1 MFIEYNIRTQKFY
14 DCKTK
19 SWMWHYFGIFR
30 QYVMIS
36 FYQKINCAAVNKN
49 NSWFVNL
56 ISFPS
61 SVGSWK
67 NSLACIYYSFCTI
80 HCRQPKL
87 QKYLL
92 WASEGLIY
100 SSINSQKSCLH
111 LQFCTIFYR
120 RQKLQKT
127 FYRKKCYYFWPV
139 SICYFESLF
148 KNKDTKRHFH
158 IPLNKHGHFLP
169 NCFHGCSAHIIMMAV
184 LSPTNRIGVHSFNN
198 LITCKM
204 FVT

>member
-1 MFIEYNIRTQKFY
+1 M
-14 DCKTK
+14 
-19 SWMWHYFGIFR
+19 
-30 QYVMIS
+30 
-36 FYQKINCAAVNKN
+36 
-49 NSWFVNL
+49 L

-67 NSLACIYYSFCTI
+67 NSLLAFTI
-80 HCRQPKL
+80 HFVPFIADNQNCKNL
-87 QKYLL
+87 LL

-111 LQFCTIFYR
+111 LQFCTILYR

-127 FYRKKCYYFWPV
+127 FDRKKCYYFWPV

-184 LSPTNRIGVHSFNN
+184 LSPTNRIGVHSFYNFN
-198 LITCKM
+198 HMQNICHLTKQLPIFLPYTNKIIVCATCH
-204 FVT
+204 